1 MDLALQRSLIGS
13 FLQPPDKIIH
23 PSVTRYKLTFPRHLP
38 EKLQSPST
46 EITSAPN
53 GEALLLALK
62 TLQEKIHHLELE
74 RLQAEDS
81 LNVLSKEAVQ
91 YKKAWQCETLE
102 KDLAHQEVMR
112 QKKDMTVQLRAALV
126 HSSLLEKRLDDMRK
140 MVFNAELERNVILK
154 QQQPCKTKLQMEK
167 DQNQMK
173 LCTKLEKLDILEK
186 ECFRVA
192 ANQRTVEG
200 KINQLEEKLCEEQ
213 HQRKLIQE
221 KAAQLQTGLEVN
233 RILMSTIPPS
243 KGLMKTNRTKQA
255 FKVSKL
261 RLKPPKPKKSPVLDV
276 QLKCDNRRGTDGVP
290 IRPGKKVSRGGP
302 LQESSG
308 SLQLPTRVQRL
319 PGTLRKHDIVWEQ

>member
-53 GEALLLALK
+53 GEVALLLALK

-221 KAAQLQTGLEVN
+221 KAAQ
-233 RILMSTIPPS
+233 
-243 KGLMKTNRTKQA
+243 
-255 FKVSKL
+255 VSKL